1 MKTKL
6 LLVLTLLLAGGSS
19 ALAQTV
25 GATPAGAAPKAST
38 GQIPKMKVA
47 IVDVLAFRERISE
60 LKIKYD
66 KLQTE
71 FAPRYQEIEAMQSKL
86 AAQEKTL
93 AENKT
98 LSPQQAAKL
107 NVDFEQ
113 GKKDYQRR
121 LEDAQAM
128 ARKREAEETEAI
140 YDKLSKFMD
149 QFCQK
154 NGITTVFDARRLQ
167 ETNIVIYALPSANIT
182 ENFIKEYN
190 KAYPTPAVAAKP

>member
-6 LLVLTLLLAGGSS
+6 LLFLTLMLAGGSS
-19 ALAQTV
+19 VPAQT
-25 GATPAGAAPKAST
+25 GGAAPGASG

-47 IVDVLAFRERISE
+47 IVDVLAFRESIGE
-60 LKIKYD
+60 LKAKYD

-71 FAPRYQEIEAMQSKL
+71 FAPRYQELEAMQSKL

-93 AENKT
+93 AENKNLT
-98 LSPQQAAKL
+98 PQQAVKL
-107 NVDFEQ
+107 SDDFDQ

-121 LEDAQAM
+121 LEDAQTM

-140 YDKLSKFMD
+140 YDRLSKFMD
-149 QFCQK
+149 KFCRQ

-167 ETNIVIYALPSANIT
+167 ETGIVIYVLPTANIT
-182 ENFIKEYN
+182 EIFIKEYN
-190 KAYPTPAVAAKP
+190 KANPTPAAAKP